1 VPVIAQV
8 FAALAA
14 ALHVVIFVME
24 SVLWQRP
31 QVWRRFGLASQQ
43 DADVTRPLAYNQ
55 GFYNLFLALGI
66 IAGLIV
72 GGTGGDAVVLFCC
85 AAIVGAA
92 VVLASTGVRYLQ
104 AAVIQGI
111 TPALA
116 LVTAAIF

>member
-1 VPVIAQV
+1 MPVIAQV

-14 ALHVVIFVME
+14 ALHVGIFVME

-31 QVWRRFGLASQQ
+31 QVWRRFGLANQQ

-66 IAGLIV
+66 VAGLIV
-72 GGTGGDAVVLFCC
+72 AGTGGGAVVVFCC

-92 VVLASTGVRYLQ
+92 VVLASTGTRYLQ
-104 AAVIQGI
+104 AALIQGVA
-111 TPALA
+111 PALA
-116 LVTAAIF
+116 LVTAALF

>member
-1 VPVIAQV
+1 MPVIAQV

-31 QVWRRFGLASQQ
+31 QVWRRFGLANQR
-43 DADVTRPLAYNQ
+43 DADVARPLAYNQ

-72 GGTGGDAVVLFCC
+72 GDAGGDAVVLFCC

-92 VVLASTGVRYLQ
+92 VVLASTGARYLQ
-104 AAVIQGI
+104 AAVVQGI

-116 LVTAAIF
+116 LVTAADF